1 MVKLGFI
8 HLGQKVDLCIPTGNF
23 GNILSAIHAKKM
35 DVPYNQIISASN
47 ENKVLHDFFTSGIY
61 DLQNRP
67 LVKTVSPAIDIL
79 VSSNLERLLWAHL
92 SSKRVQELME
102 NLKNQGFFQVT
113 PEELQRI
120 TTTENLHSGF
130 CTEQECKETIKQ
142 VWNQDK
148 YMVDPHT
155 AVAIQ
160 VAKSHQGSN
169 PMLIASTAHY
179 SKFVEE
185 CQDIFD
191 NIDEVIDNPA
201 KHQGIEECKDKSVVH
216 NETIKADYDL
226 VCDKLKEFVN
236 QYFR

>member
-35 DVPYNQIISASN
+35 DLPYDQIISASN
-47 ENKVLHDFFTSGIY
+47 QNKVLHDFFTSGIY
-61 DLQNRP
+61 DLQNRT

-79 VSSNLERLLWAHL
+79 VSSNLERLLWTHL
-92 SSKRVQELME
+92 GSKRVQELME
-102 NLKNQGFFQVT
+102 SLKIQGFFQVT
-113 PEELQRI
+113 SEELQRI
-120 TTTENLHSGF
+120 KTTENLHSGF
-130 CTEQECKETIKQ
+130 CTEEQCKETIKQ

-160 VAKSHQGSN
+160 VAESHQGSN

-191 NIDEVIDNPA
+191 DIDEVIDNPA
-201 KHQGIEECKDKSVVH
+201 KHQGIEECKDRQVVH

-226 VCDKLKEFVN
+226 VCDKLKEFVD
-236 QYFR
+236 QYFS

>member
-120 TTTENLHSGF
+120 STTENLHSGF

-155 AVAIQ
+155 AVAIK

-191 NIDEVIDNPA
+191 NIDEVIDNPV

-216 NETIKADYDL
+216 NETLKADYDL